1 MYMRERERD
10 AVRIPKLYMW
20 VKIRLIGQRLQGV
33 LILLSVFVYT
43 CHVTVCMCVRVCVR
57 KRKRERIVWGVSPFL
72 VTPCSYSCS
81 Y

>member
-1 MYMRERERD
+1 MHVYERERERD

-72 VTPCSYSCS
+72 VTPCSY
-81 Y
+81 

>member
-1 MYMRERERD
+1 MYMRERD

-33 LILLSVFVYT
+33 LILLSVYT

-72 VTPCSYSCS
+72 VTPCSY
-81 Y
+81 

>member
-20 VKIRLIGQRLQGV
+20 VKIRLIGRRLQGV

-72 VTPCSYSCS
+72 VTPCSY
-81 Y
+81 

>member
-43 CHVTVCMCVRVCVR
+43 CHVTVCMCVRVC

-72 VTPCSYSCS
+72 VTPCSY
-81 Y
+81 

>member
-1 MYMRERERD
+1 MHVYERERERD

-43 CHVTVCMCVRVCVR
+43 CHVTVCMWVRVCVR

-72 VTPCSYSCS
+72 VTPCSY
-81 Y
+81 

>member
-43 CHVTVCMCVRVCVR
+43 CHVTVCMCVRVCVCV
-57 KRKRERIVWGVSPFL
+57 KERGKELSGVFPPFL
-72 VTPCSYSCS
+72 
-81 Y
+81 